1 MAKRIDKKR
10 ILIYSLVFSPDS
22 VSTAYLYNDLALG
35 FKKKGYKVTVLS
47 STPHYNLTEES
58 LDKQPLQKK
67 FFGLIYTSLFN
78 GIKVYHI
85 PLKKYKNHLV
95 RILSFI
101 YWHIASFTIG
111 LFLKKPDIILSP
123 SPPLTNGLVAILLA
137 KIKGA
142 KSIYNVQEIYPDL
155 LINLGYLT
163 NKIVIKLL
171 KKIEKWVY
179 NGSNIITTI
188 DIQFYN
194 IIKSRIR
201 NEGKLQL
208 VPNFVDTQLY
218 STKSSTPLPKEFI
231 KREGYTNMLYAGNIG
246 LAQEWDLILKLAKE
260 VSDHKITIWIIGEG
274 AKKSYL
280 ESQIKKYHLN
290 NVNLLPYYDRKF
302 MPAINIFADI
312 HFIAMNRSVEKYGF
326 PSKVYSIM
334 ASSKPMLVVSSEQT
348 PIVSF
353 LKKVNA
359 ALLVTDHS
367 LNSFKRE
374 LLKLHR
380 SKELRNELG
389 NNGRIE
395 IEKKYAKQVVIEKY
409 IRLFENL
416 YS

>member
-1 MAKRIDKKR
+1 M
-10 ILIYSLVFSPDS
+10 
-22 VSTAYLYNDLALG
+22 
-35 FKKKGYKVTVLS
+35 
-47 STPHYNLTEES
+47 
-58 LDKQPLQKK
+58 
-67 FFGLIYTSLFN
+67 
-78 GIKVYHI
+78 
-85 PLKKYKNHLV
+85 
-95 RILSFI
+95 
-101 YWHIASFTIG
+101 
-111 LFLKKPDIILSP
+111 
-123 SPPLTNGLVAILLA
+123 
-137 KIKGA
+137 
-142 KSIYNVQEIYPDL
+142 
-155 LINLGYLT
+155 
-163 NKIVIKLL
+163 IKLL

-374 LLKLHR
+374 LLKLHN
-380 SKELRNELG
+380 SLDLRNKLG
-389 NNGRIE
+389 ANGRQE
-395 IEKKYAKQVVIEKY
+395 IKKKFSKQVVIEQY
-409 IRLFENL
+409 IRLFNKL
-416 YS
+416 C